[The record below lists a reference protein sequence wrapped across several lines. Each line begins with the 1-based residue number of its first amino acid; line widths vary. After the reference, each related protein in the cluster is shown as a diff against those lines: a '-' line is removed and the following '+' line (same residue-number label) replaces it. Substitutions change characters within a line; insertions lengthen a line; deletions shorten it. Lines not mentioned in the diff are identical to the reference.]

1 MHIPLQ
7 QLFVYQMELAEEAI
21 FGQRSAASFATGPVI
36 PDPFISP
43 LGFTIT
49 PALSI
54 HYSIPSQSTLKVEID
69 SILSSPALSLSHH
82 DSRHNYG
89 IRESPN
95 SNLPFLRSSG
105 FPFFTEAMNISP
117 AAINNSSLSKPTS
130 GRQSVETSTSTSDRN
145 HVQVLG
151 TSVISTVD
159 HSTSGK
165 TKSHSELVSSST
177 STSYIVKTHLTNHTT
192 LSSSHSDKRSIWTTR
207 KLKSTIPLL
216 FINNRSYR
224 ISLNNDFSAIGTN
237 IDRRT

>member
-1 MHIPLQ
+1 
-7 QLFVYQMELAEEAI
+7 MELAEEAI
-21 FGQRSAASFATGPVI
+21 LGQRSAASLATGPVI

-82 DSRHNYG
+82 NSGHDYT
-89 IRESPN
+89 IRESPI

-117 AAINNSSLSKPTS
+117 AARNEHQTPQHTSSRK
-130 GRQSVETSTSTSDRN
+130 SVETSTSTSNRD
-145 HVQVLG
+145 HIQILS

-159 HSTSGK
+159 HSSSRE

-177 STSYIVKTHLTNHTT
+177 STSWKMSN
-192 LSSSHSDKRSIWTTR
+192 
-207 KLKSTIPLL
+207 
-216 FINNRSYR
+216 
-224 ISLNNDFSAIGTN
+224 SAPHILPRLAAA
-237 IDRRT
+237 ILAW

>member
-1 MHIPLQ
+1 MIRLVTLFNKQHKSLKQLIPWLIPLG
-7 QLFVYQMELAEEAI
+7 LWYGNYQIELAEEAI
-21 FGQRSAASFATGPVI
+21 LGQRSAASLATGPVI

-69 SILSSPALSLSHH
+69 SILSSPALSLSHYN
-82 DSRHNYG
+82 SRHDYT
-89 IRESPN
+89 IRESPI

-117 AAINNSSLSKPTS
+117 AAINNSSLSRSTS
-130 GRQSVETSTSTSDRN
+130 SRQSVETSTSTSDRN

-151 TSVISTVD
+151 TSIISTVD

-177 STSYIVKTHLTNHTT
+177 STS
-192 LSSSHSDKRSIWTTR
+192 
-207 KLKSTIPLL
+207 
-216 FINNRSYR
+216 
-224 ISLNNDFSAIGTN
+224 
-237 IDRRT
+237 

>member
-1 MHIPLQ
+1 
-7 QLFVYQMELAEEAI
+7 MELAEEAI
-21 FGQRSAASFATGPVI
+21 LGQRSAASLATGPVI

-49 PALSI
+49 PALSTY
-54 HYSIPSQSTLKVEID
+54 YSIQPTITLEVEID

-82 DSRHNYG
+82 NSGHDYT
-89 IRESPN
+89 IRESPI

-117 AAINNSSLSKPTS
+117 AAINNSSLSRSTS
-130 GRQSVETSTSTSDRN
+130 SRQSVETSTSTSDRN